1 MPKHAETFSMRK
13 LISRLYDLPNAF
25 RVLDIMDEAGCDI
38 EQVSDRCWAINTKWW
53 VSKEA
58 AEDLRTI
65 ILHKRQYRER
75 SRLWKKLFFPTFR
88 EGSRVLRFWV

>member
-1 MPKHAETFSMRK
+1 MPKHAESFSIRK

-38 EQVSDRCWAINTKWW
+38 EQVSDRCWEIHTKWW
-53 VSKEA
+53 VSKED

-65 ILHKRQYRER
+65 VLEKRQYRKR
-75 SRLWKKLFFPTFR
+75 SGLWKKLFFPTFR
-88 EGSRVLRFWV
+88 MNSRVLHFWV